1 MSDPAVV
8 FENVGRRFGS
18 TVALDAVGFT
28 VAPGTVLGL
37 IGRNGAGKTT
47 ALRLALGTLWP
58 DSGRIRT
65 LGLDPVLDGRGVA
78 TRAALLS
85 EESALYPW
93 MTIAEILRFTAG
105 LHPRW
110 DNELAARLSKD
121 LDLDPS
127 LRIRALSRGTRAK
140 VALVLAVGARPEL
153 LLLDD
158 PTAGLDPL
166 VRREVLDGVLD
177 AVSQGGGA
185 VVYASH
191 LVHDVERVADRV
203 IVLDG
208 GRIRLEGELDA
219 LKARIRRARAVFD
232 GDAPRGVAIAGAID
246 SNSEGRVLTVIADAA
261 DAAADELDAAL
272 RRLGARDVA
281 IEPLPLEEILVA
293 LLREGST
300 KGVAHA

>member
-1 MSDPAVV
+1 MTAPAVV
-8 FENVGRRFGS
+8 FENVTRRFGA
-18 TVALDAVGFT
+18 TVALDGVGFT
-28 VAPGTVLGL
+28 VAPGSVLGL

-65 LGLDPVLDGRGVA
+65 LGLDPVVSGREVA
-78 TRAALLS
+78 GRVALLS

-93 MTIAEILRFTAG
+93 MTVDELIRFTSA
-105 LHPRW
+105 LHTRW
-110 DNELAARLSKD
+110 DKTLAARLSGE

-127 LRIRALSRGTRAK
+127 KKIRQLSRGTRAK
-140 VALVLAVGARPEL
+140 VALVLAVSARPEV

-177 AVSQGGGA
+177 SVSHEGGA

-208 GRIRLEGELDA
+208 GAIRLEGDLDA
-219 LKARIRRARAVFD
+219 LKGRIRRARAVFD
-232 GDAPRGVAIAGAID
+232 GEAPQGHAGAGVIEAVAD
-246 SNSEGRVLTVIADAA
+246 GRVLTVTAEAGDG
-261 DAAADELDAAL
+261 AL
-272 RRLGARDVA
+272 EASLRGLGAREVA
-281 IEPLPLEEILVA
+281 IESLPLEEILVA
-293 LLREGST
+293 LLREGRP
-300 KGVAHA
+300 KGAAHA